1 MPHAEK
7 RGAFAFFVGFL
18 SFFFVETK
26 KYRWSETN
34 GKFFLSS
41 AIASNY

>member
-18 SFFFVETK
+18 SFFVATK